1 METFEIHFKMIN
13 NWGKKRPFVSK
24 KIYSVTGWEAA
35 EKTRKFINENING
48 IESVELDYWRV
59 LNPFEAHFLD
69 QSDFANQ
76 KREK

>member
-1 METFEIHFKMIN
+1 MEAFEIHFKMIN
-13 NWGKKRPFVSK
+13 KWGKKLPFVSK
-24 KIYSVTGWEAA
+24 KISAVTGWEAT
-35 EKTRKFINENING
+35 ERTRNFINERLNG
-48 IESVELDYWRV
+48 IVSVELDYWRV